1 MSVASTILPAWARG
15 YQRSWLSTDLIA
27 GVTLSAIAIP
37 EVLGYTSISQTPL
50 VTGLYTI
57 IFPTLIFALLGSSKL
72 LVVGADSAT
81 AALLAAGLAGLG
93 IAGLQPYTSEWVA
106 YCGMVALITGGI
118 LVIARLFKL
127 GFLGDFLSASV
138 LVGFLTGVGV
148 QVLTGQIPEILGV
161 PKGTGNWVQQQ
172 IAWVKEIPNIQW
184 ETFAFGITTIA
195 IILLFKRFAP
205 KIPGAV
211 IAVVLLIIVSTVT
224 DASAHGVKVVGP
236 VPDGFPSPL
245 GIPQGISSNYMAGLI
260 GIAAS
265 CFVLIVAQSAATS
278 RSFAMKHGDKV
289 DVNRDIVGLSG
300 SSFAAGLTGTFVV
313 NGSPTKTQ
321 ILDGQGGR
329 TQVANITMSAIALV
343 FTMYL
348 TSVLTNMPK
357 AVLAG
362 IVFLIGVDLIDITG
376 LKRILSRR
384 KDEFVIAVVTAV
396 VVCAV
401 GVEQG
406 IILAIVVSIIDII
419 RRQYQPKDFVVGLS
433 EAGEPTYTKAAPG
446 VQSEPGLLV
455 FRYDAQLFY
464 ANANSFV
471 DDVQRLVEAAPT
483 PVRWLVIDAST
494 LDDVDYSA
502 GLALNGLLD
511 YLEVKKVTFA
521 IARADTTLVTTL
533 AAYGLKERIPDEHIY
548 GNLVDAVDAF
558 RSAPAPS
565 A

>member
-1 MSVASTILPAWARG
+1 VSVASTILPAWARG

>member
-1 MSVASTILPAWARG
+1 VSVASTILPAWARG

-195 IILLFKRFAP
+195 IILLIKRFAP

>member
-245 GIPQGISSNYMAGLI
+245 GIPQGISSNYIAGLI